1 MAQLNGRYILTIG
14 AGKKLYVDLAVNL
27 ARSFFH
33 WHPDSDI
40 DFNFVTDQPDA
51 IPADIK
57 DKVKI
62 TVIKPGELGEGFSPK
77 LYLDRL
83 ACQGQNLFIDSDCL
97 IFENLA
103 DLFERFKGHD
113 VSVAG
118 NYIKEG
124 EWFGD
129 VPAICRQFDV
139 PHLPKFNGGLYYLE
153 KGPKAAE
160 VYATARKLEL
170 QYDQIGFKRLR
181 GRPND
186 EVLMALAMQLHGQ
199 QPLLDDG
206 TIMGDPQ
213 ACPGGYAIN
222 VITGKRWLLNPPK
235 PNPQHQDWYPFEK
248 VSPAIVHF
256 LGYYTLNFTY
266 KREVYRL
273 QALAIKKLNFTAEL
287 RALFTI
293 QYPEQIK
300 NTFKTLFRPVYRL
313 LFGARKVK
321 QSERIV

>member
-1 MAQLNGRYILTIG
+1 MAELNGKYILTIG

-33 WHPDSDI
+33 WHPESDI
-40 DFNFVTDQPDA
+40 VFNFVTDQPEA

-57 DKVKI
+57 YKIKI
-62 TVIKPGELGEGFSPK
+62 TTIKPGELGAGFSPK

-83 ACQGQNLFIDSDCL
+83 ACPGQNLFIDSDCL

-103 DLFERFKGHD
+103 GLFERFKGHE

-118 NYIKEG
+118 NYIKDG

-129 VPAICRQFDV
+129 VPAICRQFNL

-153 KGPKAAE
+153 KGKKAEE
-160 VYATARKLEL
+160 VYVTARKLEL
-170 QYDQIGFKRLR
+170 QYDEIGFKRLR

-199 QPLLDDG
+199 KPVIDDG
-206 TIMGDPQ
+206 TIMSDPQ
-213 ACPGGYAIN
+213 ACPGGYGIDVIN
-222 VITGKRWLLNPPK
+222 GKRWLINPPK
-235 PNPQHQDWYPFEK
+235 PNPLHQSWYPFEK

-256 LGYYTLNFTY
+256 LGYYTLNFPY
-266 KREVYRL
+266 RREVYRL
-273 QALAIKKLNFTAEL
+273 QQLALKKLNLLAEL
-287 RALFTI
+287 EALFTI

-300 NTFKTLFRPVYRL
+300 IGFKQLFRPVYHL
-313 LFGARKVK
+313 FFGARKVK
-321 QSERIV
+321 QSERVI